1 MDFATAK
8 KAFEALKPQQLKLK
22 AQLKALNQKLRP
34 AKQAIDD
41 HMIDRAQE
49 TLQIGPYTFKK
60 KTVKVTTLNK
70 KRLEND
76 PSIPAAAKQACI
88 ERNTQE
94 KDKVEV
100 M

>member
-8 KAFEALKPQQLKLK
+8 RVFETLKPEQLKLK
-22 AQLKALNQKLRP
+22 AQLKALNQKLKP

-41 HMIDRAQE
+41 HMIEREQE
-49 TLQIGPYTFKK
+49 TLTIGAFTLKK

-70 KRLEND
+70 KRLQND
-76 PSIPAAAKQACI
+76 PSISAAAKQACI

-100 M
+100 L